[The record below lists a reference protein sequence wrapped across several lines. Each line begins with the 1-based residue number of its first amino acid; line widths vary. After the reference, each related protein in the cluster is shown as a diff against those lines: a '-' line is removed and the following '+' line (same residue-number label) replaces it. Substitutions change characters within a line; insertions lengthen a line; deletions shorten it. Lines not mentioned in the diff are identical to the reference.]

1 MNEQRTVDRIET
13 GPIFNDEQAIRL
25 NRMFRGS
32 STREMLT
39 SVIKDE
45 LVGNLTTVSSL
56 HSSLHSWA

>member
-56 HSSLHSWA
+56 